1 MLFASLDICNDPSWK
16 PNITHKHFSNTTIIS
31 IPSTKMM
38 NSNWPSTWKGCHIE
52 NRLGAKWL
60 QTMQSKIK
68 WNNKDS
74 RENYSSCCEGVG

>member
-1 MLFASLDICNDPSWK
+1 MS
-16 PNITHKHFSNTTIIS
+16 
-31 IPSTKMM
+31 
-38 NSNWPSTWKGCHIE
+38 SNWPSTWKGCHNE
-52 NRLGAKWL
+52 NKLGAKWL